1 MEAEGR
7 VLMVLER
14 RVVALMVLERTVE
27 ALLELEKRVEA
38 AVLEV
43 VLAASAQRH

>member
-1 MEAEGR
+1 
-7 VLMVLER
+7 MVLER